1 MQESTVNI
9 SQFYI
14 VKLVLNISLFNIFY
28 VSLSIEREFKMH
40 YKDYVPQSAL
50 LHHDSIIAITYI
62 ISLNLR
68 FIKEIYSVRRLKK
81 DEFS

>member
-1 MQESTVNI
+1 
-9 SQFYI
+9 
-14 VKLVLNISLFNIFY
+14 
-28 VSLSIEREFKMH
+28 MH

-81 DEFS
+81 DEFSWIFFRKVYAHIRMKGFMFERTYFDKVSFFFIEKYW